1 MDPKVLYWTAAFVN
15 LGVIAGLVIRGVAY
29 IRRGDVVRHRRAML
43 AGAWLVA
50 AFLVSYGLKLAF
62 LGREDLS
69 VWRAFHVQTLR
80 LHETCVLA
88 MLVAGTVALTRARRM
103 RGSRNVTRDPAD
115 PPAPE
120 STVRWHRRA
129 GWTGVIGA
137 LTGLASA
144 GVVLAG
150 MYARL

>member
-15 LGVIAGLVIRGVAY
+15 LAVIAGLVLRGVVH

-43 AGAWLVA
+43 TGAWLVA
-50 AFLVSYGLKLAF
+50 AFLVSYGLKVAF

-69 VWRAFHVQTLR
+69 VWSAFQVHTLR

-88 MLVAGTVALTRARRM
+88 MLVAGSVALTRVRRM

-120 STVRWHRRA
+120 STARWHRRA